1 MKQEL
6 NLEGRNSYCTYFWK
20 PVCYT
25 NVTISGWTVNA
36 CILKSLCRSY
46 ICIILN
52 GRNGGISS
60 MVCFPPRSLGLQISW
75 NRHTDTHTHTH
86 THRPS
91 NPRCACV
98 PILQLILLPILLPIY
113 CPFYSSFYCHSTAH
127 STAIHFHSAAHSTA
141 ILLPILQFIL
151 LLTAYTLLSVLKW
164 FVKIRGVVKPP
175 GTSV

>member
-46 ICIILN
+46 VCIILN

-86 THRPS
+86 THTHTDQVTLAVHACPFYSSSYCPFYCPFTAHSTAPS
-91 NPRCACV
+91 IA
-98 PILQLILLPILLPIY
+98 ILQLILLPFISILLPILLPFC
-113 CPFYSSFYCHSTAH
+113 CPFYSSFYCS
-127 STAIHFHSAAHSTA
+127 
-141 ILLPILQFIL
+141 LP
-151 LLTAYTLLSVLKW
+151 TLCFLY
-164 FVKIRGVVKPP
+164 
-175 GTSV
+175 